1 MNDEMSDDAAIE
13 TRSMD
18 FDEIAAMCRNA
29 AVARGYPPE
38 LAEAAG
44 EMVVWLERH
53 RIPGVAAMALLVQQM
68 QAFDPE
74 AARPET
80 MESGELR
87 FPDPFTGGMFILG
100 NFDRLKF
107 PARINGPVHGAL
119 LMTPFLALAAHQR
132 GKGIRISYLDPAGNI
147 AGAQVSYADGKSGFA
162 GEPKAVGFATR
173 IGVEFPV
180 ELKAELRTPRD
191 GPVEIDVNFCR
202 VLGTGGQHL
211 H

>member
-1 MNDEMSDDAAIE
+1 MSDDNSDDAAIE
-13 TRSMD
+13 TRTMS

-29 AVARGYPPE
+29 AAAKGYPPE
-38 LAEAAG
+38 LAEVAG

-53 RIPGVAAMALLVQQM
+53 RIPGVAAMALVVQQM
-68 QAFDPE
+68 EAFDPE

-80 MESGELR
+80 LESGEMR

-107 PARINGPVHGAL
+107 PARINGPVHGTL

-132 GKGIRISYLDPAGNI
+132 GKGMRISYLDLNGNI

-162 GEPKAVGFATR
+162 GELKAVGFSSK

-180 ELKAELRTPRD
+180 EFEAELHAPRE
-191 GPVEIDVNFCR
+191 GPVEIDADFCR
-202 VLGTGGQHL
+202 VLGTDGQQL